1 MFADEERDA
10 EEQPASEEPLPEP
23 PEVDEA
29 AETIVAGSW
38 SEVEEEPPDKTRV
51 EGKPAPAQDD
61 WVTAEFSKGAVQP
74 PPAEKAPPAAPA
86 KKVEM
91 PPADTPPPPVPPA
104 AEKTV
109 LAGTSDT
116 AAPFESA
123 AATPFE
129 PAAAPA
135 ENFMGPVGDLL
146 ARIGITSRQTQQWV
160 TIGVAVLV
168 LGCCACACI
177 GAAFSLIPSSSF

>member
-51 EGKPAPAQDD
+51 EGKPVPAQDD
-61 WVTAEFSKGAVQP
+61 WVTAEFSKGAAQP

-86 KKVEM
+86 KKVET
-91 PPADTPPPPVPPA
+91 PPAEMPPPPVPPA

-116 AAPFESA
+116 AFSEPA

-129 PAAAPA
+129 SAAAPA
-135 ENFMGPVGDLL
+135 ENFMGPVGNLL
-146 ARIGITSRQTQQWV
+146 AKIGITSRQTQQWV

-168 LGCCACACI
+168 LGCCACSCI
-177 GAAFSLIPSSSF
+177 GVIIATTSGSGF